1 MTSYSV
7 ICGLHAT
14 DNDHFQLAE
23 LRIEEACISQFIT
36 GLRALLTGNVEMLRL
51 LDVKQKAVITGNGGV
66 TFQILFENGSTAY
79 LTEANLCEMEEFALE
94 RLFGKRKP
102 HTCLTLQLAGKAD
115 AQMSLSLWIGKR
127 EV

>member
-7 ICGLHAT
+7 TCGLHAT

-23 LRIEEACISQFIT
+23 LHVSEVFIPQFIT
-36 GLRALLTGNVEMLRL
+36 GLRALLTGNAGMLRL
-51 LDVKQKAVITGNGGV
+51 LDVRQKAVITGSGGV
-66 TFQILFENGSTAY
+66 SFQILFENGSTAY

-94 RLFGKRKP
+94 RLFGTRKAT
-102 HTCLTLQLAGKAD
+102 TCLTMQLEGKAD
-115 AQMSLSLWIGKR
+115 AQMSLSLWIGNR

>member
-7 ICGLHAT
+7 ACGIHAT

-23 LRIEEACISQFIT
+23 LRIAEAYIPSFVT

-51 LDVKQKAVITGNGGV
+51 MDARQKAVITGGV
-66 TFQILFENGSTAY
+66 IFQIVFENGSVAF
-79 LTEANLCEMEEFALE
+79 LTEADLCEMEEFALE

-102 HTCLTLQLAGKAD
+102 HTCLTLQLDGKAD

-127 EV
+127 EG